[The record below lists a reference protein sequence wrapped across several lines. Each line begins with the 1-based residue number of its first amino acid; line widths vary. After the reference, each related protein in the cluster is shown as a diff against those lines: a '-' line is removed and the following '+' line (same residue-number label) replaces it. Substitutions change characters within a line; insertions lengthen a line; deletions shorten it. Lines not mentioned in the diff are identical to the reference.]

1 MAKHGEGAA
10 WYGKT
15 CIKCEA
21 PINYAQAKAGLMPG
35 YCGRC
40 TDEVRR
46 AVEAEVG
53 RRRGGASGLFF
64 RLSEDDAGAAT
75 RRVRAGFVLLLG
87 AALGFGGAV
96 ALARLDPA
104 TFERIRGLLGS

>member
-1 MAKHGEGAA
+1 MAKHSEGQA

-21 PINYAQAKAGLMPG
+21 PVNYAQAKAGLMPG

-53 RRRGGASGLFF
+53 KRRGGASGLW
-64 RLSEDDAGAAT
+64 RIVRDPPGTAAS
-75 RRVRAGFVLLLG
+75 RVRAGFVFLLG
-87 AALGFGGAV
+87 AALGFGGAI
-96 ALARLDPA
+96 ALARFDPA
-104 TFERIRGLLGS
+104 TFEKVRGLLGS